1 MISGQREYSQIVD
14 TLKLNPRGM
23 SLKQIST
30 AVGMNRI
37 SVARYLDVLR
47 TSGQVEMVPYGQTK
61 LFFLSRSAP
70 IQALLDFSSDY
81 VVLLSPDF
89 RIVQINK
96 KFLDFFENN
105 AEDLVGKALGSVFY
119 SIAEDIP
126 IEKMVEQ
133 SLSGQQINR
142 EIRILKDEEEF
153 YFKVKVVPT
162 VFYDGS
168 PGTTIIFNDIT
179 EYKRSI
185 AALMESQDK
194 YISLIEKISILLE
207 SVETAASL
215 NDHIRNPLQAIVG
228 LAEIDG
234 GEQAGKI
241 QHLVEDIDEIV
252 QQLDIGWVESTN
264 LRQIISKALQHFDEK
279 QYLTAAEQ

>member
-96 KFLDFFENN
+96 KFLDFFENR
-105 AEDLVGKALGSVFY
+105 AEDLIGKPLGSVFY

-207 SVETAASL
+207 SVEASASL

-252 QQLDIGWVESTN
+252 QQLGLLD
-264 LRQIISKALQHFDEK
+264 LRQHSQGN
-279 QYLTAAEQ
+279 